1 MNDSRS
7 LRQRRLTTVLGLALL
22 AALVAGLIAVIAQ
35 QASAPASATIDAP
48 GGAAATD
55 GTVDEQ
61 DGKIEE
67 ADRISVFADT
77 PAVSNLDADL
87 LAAVRSAA
95 TAAEE
100 DGIRLHVNSGW
111 RSPAYQ
117 DELLADAVAKYGS
130 AEEAARWVATPER
143 SEHVSGKAIDLGPV
157 AGQDWLSRHGAEFGL
172 CQIYG
177 NEPWHFEL
185 RPSAP
190 ANGCP
195 LMYDDPTAD
204 PRTQR

>member
-1 MNDSRS
+1 MNHSRS
-7 LRQRRLTTVLGLALL
+7 HRQRRLTATIGVALL
-22 AALVAGLIAVIAQ
+22 AAIVITSVVLIGQ
-35 QASAPASATIDAP
+35 QASSPASANVGEPFRDGQIGEDDGLID
-48 GGAAATD
+48 
-55 GTVDEQ
+55 
-61 DGKIEE
+61 E
-67 ADRISVFADT
+67 ADQVSVFADT
-77 PAVSNLDADL
+77 PAVSNLDPKL

-95 TAAEE
+95 TAAEG
-100 DGIRLHVNSGW
+100 DGVRLHVNSGW
-111 RSPAYQ
+111 RSAAYQ
-117 DELLADAVAKYGS
+117 EQLLADAVEQYGS

-143 SEHVSGKAIDLGPV
+143 SEHVSGDAIDLGPV

-172 CQIYG
+172 CQIYR